1 MRAVRF
7 AVALA
12 TFGAASVASAA
23 SLDSHTDDTV
33 PYVAARGD
41 TLYTVAAQYL
51 SEPDDW
57 RVVARLNR
65 IGSPL
70 HIQPGTRLR
79 LPVARLRAEPL
90 AVRVAA
96 ASGRV
101 IRVRGTA
108 PAIPV
113 FEGTVLE
120 EGDALS
126 TSAGAFAS
134 LTLADG
140 SHLRVS
146 PGSTVLIRVMRRA
159 VLTGAIVRIV
169 DLAKGEVESEVI
181 HAKQLRDRFEI
192 RTPSIVAGVRGTHFR
207 VNAQPA
213 ATAVEVLDGA
223 VAVDPSAQRNAEA
236 QAPRNGA
243 QLVPAAHGNLTGED
257 GVVGAPIVLL
267 AAPELVAPGRVQ
279 DGPQVA
285 FTLAPLAG
293 AHSYHVQLA
302 RDADLLDLIRE
313 VRVTGTEATFAD
325 VPDGT
330 YFVRVSGIDEHGLE
344 GMPRVYAFERRA
356 NAISASAE
364 RRSGT
369 RDYVFRW
376 MAARAAAA
384 THYRFVLARDAAL
397 HAPLVDAVDLTD
409 RELVV
414 SDLPSGT
421 YYWTVVAEQF
431 ENGRFYETASS
442 VRTFTVACEGA
453 SGCR

>member
-1 MRAVRF
+1 MPAVRF

-12 TFGAASVASAA
+12 MFGAASVAPAA
-23 SLDSHTDDTV
+23 PLGSPQDETV

-57 RVVARLNR
+57 RAVARLNR
-65 IGSPL
+65 IGSPQ

-101 IRVRGTA
+101 VRVRGTA

-126 TSAGAFAS
+126 TSEGAFAS
-134 LTLADG
+134 LALADG

-169 DLAKGEVESEVI
+169 DLVKGEVESEVV
-181 HAKQLRDRFEI
+181 HAKQLRDRFEV

-207 VNAQPA
+207 VNTQPA

-223 VAVDPSAQRNAEA
+223 VAVDPSPQHDAEA
-236 QAPRNGA
+236 PPPQVAA
-243 QLVPAAHGNLTGED
+243 QLVPAAHGNLTHED
-257 GVVGAPIVLL
+257 GVVGTPIALL
-267 AAPELVAPGRVQ
+267 AAPKLAAPGRVQ
-279 DGPQVA
+279 DGAKVA
-285 FTLAPLAG
+285 FTLIPLAG
-293 AHSYHVQLA
+293 AHGYRVQLA

-313 VRVTGTEATFAD
+313 VHVSGTEATFAD

-330 YFVRVSGIDEHGLE
+330 YFVRVSGIDENGLE

-356 NAISASAE
+356 NAVSASAE
-364 RRSGT
+364 RRRGS

-376 MAARAAAA
+376 MTARAAGA

-397 HAPLVDAVDLTD
+397 HAPLVDAVDLSD
-409 RELVV
+409 REFVV

-421 YYWTVVAEQF
+421 YYWTVVVEQF
-431 ENGRFYETASS
+431 ENGRFYETTSS

-453 SGCR
+453 SECR